1 MDRNATLARILGGG
15 IKHFE
20 HYEMVFKCL
29 MHVKMVFRYNFLR
42 FVSKLTNEV
51 VMNMAIKILDENQ
64 SFGRKILMETLPSHQ
79 PRPWPLGRSKK
90 WPNTSF

>member
-51 VMNMAIKILDENQ
+51 VMNMAIKSLDEK
-64 SFGRKILMETLPSHQ
+64 F
-79 PRPWPLGRSKK
+79 
-90 WPNTSF
+90 